1 MALGGRLWFN
11 HRMQVI
17 GHGID
22 LADTHRVAALIE
34 RHGERFLTRVFSAAE
49 RRYCEANAKRRM
61 EHYAA
66 RFAAKEA
73 TLKAIGTGWTR
84 GIAWTDVEVVRQP
97 SGQPAL
103 RVHGK
108 VAEIATQLGV
118 TSWVISIS
126 HTETTAMA
134 SVIAT
139 A

>member
-1 MALGGRLWFN
+1 MK
-11 HRMQVI
+11 VI

-34 RHGERFLTRVFSAAE
+34 RHGDHFLTRVFSKNE
-49 RRYCEANAKRRM
+49 RQYCEANVKRRM

-73 TLKAIGTGWTR
+73 ALKAIGTGWTN
-84 GIAWTDVEVVRQP
+84 GIAWTDVEVIRQP
-97 SGQPAL
+97 SGQPEL

-108 VAEIATQLGV
+108 VAEIAGQLGV
-118 TSWVISIS
+118 RAWTISIS

>member
-1 MALGGRLWFN
+1 
-11 HRMQVI
+11 MQVI

-22 LADTHRVAALIE
+22 LADTHRVAALID
-34 RHGERFLTRVFSAAE
+34 RHGDHFLARVFSEAE
-49 RRYCEANAKRRM
+49 RQYCEANVKRRM

-73 TLKAIGTGWTR
+73 ALKAIGTGWTN
-84 GIAWTDVEVVRQP
+84 GIAWTDVEVIRQP
-97 SGQPAL
+97 SGQPEL

-108 VAEIATQLGV
+108 VAEIAAKLGV
-118 TSWVISIS
+118 RAWTISIS

>member
-1 MALGGRLWFN
+1 
-11 HRMQVI
+11 MQVI

-22 LADTHRVAALIE
+22 LADTHRVAALID
-34 RHGERFLTRVFSAAE
+34 RHGDHFLARVFSEAE
-49 RRYCEANAKRRM
+49 RQYCEANVKRRM

-73 TLKAIGTGWTR
+73 ALKAIGTGWTN
-84 GIAWTDVEVVRQP
+84 GIAWTDVEVIRQP
-97 SGQPAL
+97 SGQPEL

-108 VAEIATQLGV
+108 VAQIATELGV
-118 TSWVISIS
+118 RAWTISIS

>member
-1 MALGGRLWFN
+1 M
-11 HRMQVI
+11 HVI

-22 LADTHRVAALIE
+22 LADTARIAALIE
-34 RHGERFLTRVFSAAE
+34 RHGERFLARVFSESE
-49 RRYCEANAKRRM
+49 RGYCEANPKRRM

-73 TLKAIGTGWTR
+73 TLKAIGTGWTN
-84 GIAWTDVEVVRQP
+84 GIAWTDVEVVRLP
-97 SGQPAL
+97 SGRPEL

-108 VAEIATQLGV
+108 VATIAGRLGV
-118 TSWVISIS
+118 RAWTISIS